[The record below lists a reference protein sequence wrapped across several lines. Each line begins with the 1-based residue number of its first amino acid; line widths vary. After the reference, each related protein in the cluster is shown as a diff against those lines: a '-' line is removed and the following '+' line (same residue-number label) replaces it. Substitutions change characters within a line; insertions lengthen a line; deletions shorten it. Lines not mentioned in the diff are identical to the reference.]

1 LRYAKSIASLSTII
15 ESQQVFK
22 EQSIPFRSSEEIM
35 DENSDPILVE
45 MFKRVSIRSRE
56 LSLWCS
62 KEQYLVSIMAVR
74 DDWKTNAKV
83 NAL

>member
-1 LRYAKSIASLSTII
+1 
-15 ESQQVFK
+15 
-22 EQSIPFRSSEEIM
+22 M